1 MCRLSKDR
9 ERRKRQLMGQIGKPR
24 NRAQEADWSKQVRE
38 RDGHI
43 CQRCKGQGIHAH
55 HVAPRGRRP
64 DLKFDVNN
72 GICLCLPCHDW
83 CHANPK
89 ESTAAGFLSD
99 VPYENRGY
107 YEERLREV
115 KLESD
120 LELDVME
127 IF

>member
-1 MCRLSKDR
+1 MKRSWINRGTKGFKAKPKSK
-9 ERRKRQLMGQIGKPR
+9 
-24 NRAQEADWSKQVRE
+24 EAAWSKQVRE
-38 RDGHI
+38 RDNHI

-55 HVAPRGRRP
+55 HIAPRGRRP

-72 GICLCLPCHDW
+72 GITLCHQCHDW
-83 CHANPK
+83 THLHPA
-89 ESTAAGFLSD
+89 ESTRAGFLSD

-107 YEERLREV
+107 YKERLREV

-120 LELDVME
+120 FELDVME